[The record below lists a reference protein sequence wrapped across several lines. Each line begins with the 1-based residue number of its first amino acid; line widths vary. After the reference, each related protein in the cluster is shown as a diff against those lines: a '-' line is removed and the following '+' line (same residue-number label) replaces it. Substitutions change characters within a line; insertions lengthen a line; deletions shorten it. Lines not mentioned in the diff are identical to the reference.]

1 MNVKS
6 FKVLFT
12 IFDEDGDGSL
22 SNKEFIGVMKNKL
35 KRGLEK
41 HAYLQDEIILQTRY
55 PAARE
60 TRLSGTG
67 FALVHFLS
75 STADQLTYS
84 AGTSQR
90 ISLNSSLGYYIVIMD
105 PTFSVTSGNPETVP
119 RSLVTLP
126 IGGMEWTI
134 YLKVRGER

>member
-1 MNVKS
+1 MSTEYLV
-6 FKVLFT
+6 
-12 IFDEDGDGSL
+12 DQEGESL
-22 SNKEFIGVMKNKL
+22 KK
-35 KRGLEK
+35 GLEK